1 MILEYVTKPTETRT
15 FRKELF
21 VAIYNVN
28 SGLESYSVFRAT
40 SKKPPG
46 DKFINTLF
54 VSSQVAGVC
63 CRMDGRVGLVVILA
77 STRLRKATLVSK
89 TRWFSGVIE
98 AEGRT
103 HFEAKAP
110 QPGSAVCLATKDMK
124 SNSGSY

>member
-1 MILEYVTKPTETRT
+1 MRT

-63 CRMDGRVGLVVILA
+63 RRMDGRMGLVVILA

-89 TRWFSGVIE
+89 TR
-98 AEGRT
+98 
-103 HFEAKAP
+103 
-110 QPGSAVCLATKDMK
+110 
-124 SNSGSY
+124 